1 MINTAT
7 SFLALLQ
14 EDDLQMKSLAL
25 DKLDLLV
32 DQHWP
37 EISDYIRLFKD
48 YYEKNFR
55 FCVFRKFLSGRKPP
69 FSGEQK
75 GLQLFSETIFA
86 FSPTAAA
93 VANTEFWAAPI
104 IPVVFFPGYFF

>member
-48 YYEKNFR
+48 YYEKNILPE
-55 FCVFRKFLSGRKPP
+55 K
-69 FSGEQK
+69 QK
-75 GLQLFSETIFA
+75 LIALNG
-86 FSPTAAA
+86 P
-93 VANTEFWAAPI
+93 
-104 IPVVFFPGYFF
+104 

>member
-48 YYEKNFR
+48 YYEKKILPEKQN
-55 FCVFRKFLSGRKPP
+55 LS
-69 FSGEQK
+69 
-75 GLQLFSETIFA
+75 T
-86 FSPTAAA
+86 
-93 VANTEFWAAPI
+93 
-104 IPVVFFPGYFF
+104 